1 MVTVN
6 KKFINT
12 VGRFGGAPYGNATL
26 HRYSLSATAAG
37 ILIDSDKATA
47 VGIGDVVRIGVLS
60 AGLLLVDGKGI
71 VSAAFTA
78 LATAKVGFAYVDGVD
93 SVAVP
98 QDDDYFTAS
107 LTLNA
112 AGRYESNNLA
122 VPPIVLPKDA
132 YLILT
137 WAGAANAAAG
147 VLDYIVS
154 GVETGQP

>member
-6 KKFINT
+6 KKYLST
-12 VGRFGGAPYGNATL
+12 SSRFGGAPYGNAVL
-26 HRYSLSATAAG
+26 HRFSLSALANG
-37 ILIDSDKATA
+37 VLVDSDKATPPA
-47 VGIGDVVRIGVLS
+47 IGDVVRIGILS

-78 LATAKVGFAYVDGVD
+78 LATAKVGFQYVDGID
-93 SVAVP
+93 SATVP
-98 QDDDYFTAS
+98 QDDDYFHAA
-107 LTLNA
+107 LALNA
-112 AGRYESNNLA
+112 QGRTEANNVA
-122 VPPIVLPKDA
+122 VAPVVLPKDA

-147 VLDYIVS
+147 ALDYVVS

>member
-6 KKFINT
+6 KKFLASQ
-12 VGRFGGAPYGNATL
+12 GRFGGAPYGNATL
-26 HRYSLSATAAG
+26 HRFSLASTAAG

-47 VGIGDVVRIGVLS
+47 PAIGDVVRIGILN
-60 AGLLLVDGKGI
+60 AGLLLIDGKGL
-71 VSAAFTA
+71 VSDAFTA
-78 LATAKVGFAYVDGVD
+78 LATAKVGFQYVDGVD
-93 SVAVP
+93 SAAVP

-112 AGRYESNNLA
+112 IGRYESNNLA
-122 VPPIVLPKDA
+122 VPPVVLPKDA

-137 WAGAANAAAG
+137 WAGAANAEAG